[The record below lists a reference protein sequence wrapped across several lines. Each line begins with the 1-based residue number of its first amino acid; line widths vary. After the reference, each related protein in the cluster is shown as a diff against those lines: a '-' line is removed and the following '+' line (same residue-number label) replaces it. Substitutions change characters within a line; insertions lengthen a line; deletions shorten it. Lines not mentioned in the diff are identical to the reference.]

1 MTYYDNGTFK
11 AAWNVTNDF
20 VTSVGYDYDTS
31 VKYQDMQY
39 DCYFR
44 HTKTGSAGGYNYIG
58 IHGWTLE
65 PIVEFFIVD
74 DWYTKPGTNL
84 LGQRKGA
91 LPDEVL
97 EVHISEEEYVHF
109 EVIGRAS
116 EAEVIRTKSNLKRFG
131 QEIKDVVDEEEDTP
145 EEDPKITEAREMK
158 TFLETHTPEETAQH
172 FNCSRQTVV
181 NRMKLL
187 VERNEG

>member
-1 MTYYDNGTFK
+1 MEITPEDAGAVVWSSSDPAVAKVNANGYVL
-11 AAWNVTNDF
+11 A
-20 VTSVGYDYDTS
+20 
-31 VKYQDMQY
+31 
-39 DCYFR
+39 
-44 HTKTGSAGGYNYIG
+44 TGGGECEISATAGGYNYIG
-58 IHGWTLE
+58 IHGWTMNPL
-65 PIVEFFIVD
+65 VEFFIVD

-145 EEDPKITEAREMK
+145 EEDPKMAEAREMK
-158 TFLETHTPEETAQH
+158 AFLETHTQDETAQH